1 MVLCRKRFGET
12 AFGRLFQVKLE
23 LGREPGTEAP
33 SITHVVLTHAEQR
46 NVLLICQVSDGET
59 CLNVEV
65 IRNLRR
71 PIDAYGVQ
79 GVAIQMGCCI
89 SWERNG
95 IAALS
100 PMEPVPRLKLGS
112 CNFVA
117 QPQVGALRRNTAQ
130 PFAGFLIF
138 GMQITV

>member
-23 LGREPGTEAP
+23 LGREPGTEAS

-79 GVAIQMGCCI
+79 GVASKWVAAYPGNGTVSPPLAQWSRYQGS
-89 SWERNG
+89 SW
-95 IAALS
+95 AAAIL
-100 PMEPVPRLKLGS
+100 
-112 CNFVA
+112 
-117 QPQVGALRRNTAQ
+117 
-130 PFAGFLIF
+130 
-138 GMQITV
+138 

>member
-23 LGREPGTEAP
+23 LGREPGTEAS

-71 PIDAYGVQ
+71 PVDAYGVQ
-79 GVAIQMGCCI
+79 GVVIQMGCCI
-89 SWERNG
+89 SWERYRRPWPNG
-95 IAALS
+95 AGTKA
-100 PMEPVPRLKLGS
+100 
-112 CNFVA
+112 
-117 QPQVGALRRNTAQ
+117 QVGQLQFCSSAADWRSEA
-130 PFAGFLIF
+130 
-138 GMQITV
+138 

>member
-23 LGREPGTEAP
+23 LGREPGTEAS

-79 GVAIQMGCCI
+79 GVVIQMGCCI
-89 SWERNG
+89 SWEPPPLAQWSRYQG
-95 IAALS
+95 SSWAAAIL
-100 PMEPVPRLKLGS
+100 
-112 CNFVA
+112 
-117 QPQVGALRRNTAQ
+117 
-130 PFAGFLIF
+130 
-138 GMQITV
+138 

>member
-23 LGREPGTEAP
+23 LGREPGTEAS

-71 PIDAYGVQ
+71 PVDAYGVQ
-79 GVAIQMGCCI
+79 GVVIQMGCCI

-95 IAALS
+95 IAALG
-100 PMEPVPRLKLGS
+100 PMEP
-112 CNFVA
+112 
-117 QPQVGALRRNTAQ
+117 
-130 PFAGFLIF
+130 
-138 GMQITV
+138 